1 MILLFVELY
10 EQAIEYEKGSLI
22 TSNGALTMLSGAKT
36 DREISVLLEMRLLRM
51 SFGDY
56 RIFILYFGLLIFVFD
71 FDFDFKGLS
80 NIEIDEHTFMVVNRE
95 RAVDYLNSLEKV
107 YLMPKS

>member
-1 MILLFVELY
+1 
-10 EQAIEYEKGSLI
+10 
-22 TSNGALTMLSGAKT
+22 MLSGAKT